1 MAFAI
6 TFAIGSV
13 FAIAFGSVFAIAFGL
28 TFAIAFAFASSFVVA
43 FAIPFAIGIVRVI
56 GIDWAPPVHNRPI
69 FACVTAPIDVPLR
82 VQLDKNHLS
91 PPVSN
96 LLPVLVVPDLPHGKA
111 APGELA
117 QD

>member
-6 TFAIGSV
+6 TFAI
-13 FAIAFGSVFAIAFGL
+13 GSVFAIAFGL

-69 FACVTAPIDVPLR
+69 FACFAAPIGAPPAPIG